1 MVRCFSETR
10 SSQPYQVESSS
21 DRRWKER
28 AGDGSA
34 LRGQRWAR
42 TDATLDLRG
51 TTDPQNTNGRPAIST
66 WATLENDRLYWADR
80 VAWIILLLS
89 VTACVVLLV
98 YVVYDSR
105 ADHDLTTPFAEATA
119 RTTAEIDSAELSD
132 HDLSDLS
139 DLEGMKHPMAGCS
152 GANAA
157 AGARLPGNNDCT
169 TTVAARVDSA
179 PSEGQ

>member
-21 DRRWKER
+21 DRRRKEC

-34 LRGQRWAR
+34 LPGQRWVHN
-42 TDATLDLRG
+42 DAALELRG
-51 TTDPQNTNGRPAIST
+51 TTVLQNTNGRPTIST

-105 ADHDLTTPFAEATA
+105 ADRDLTTPFVEATA

-132 HDLSDLS
+132 HDFSDL
-139 DLEGMKHPMAGCS
+139 DGVKHSMAGCS
-152 GANAA
+152 GANVA
-157 AGARLPGNNDCT
+157 AGARLSGGNDCT
-169 TTVAARVDSA
+169 TTVAARVDIA
-179 PSEGQ
+179 PGEGQ